1 MSKKINISK
10 ILIYNSG
17 GGLGDSIQI
26 IPLILSLKNH
36 YRKSKI
42 FYLGAHSNHFDN
54 KLKEYNIKIETLD
67 LKLKYFGFRWWHLL
81 LVKKNFNKI
90 SESKFDLIIDL
101 QTKFRN
107 SLILKRIPH
116 VQFFSTTFNN
126 FFSSK
131 KIKFNS
137 KNYIENLNL
146 FLEEKIK
153 TISFNCNKLPKNLI
167 AEAKRLLPKNNYIGF
182 SITQGN
188 EYRKKSWSIYKFI
201 SLANK
206 SLIKNK
212 TPVFFIEKNQE
223 HIIEK
228 IKNQVPS
235 ALFPETKSNLSCPA
249 LVTALS
255 SRLDQAVS
263 IDNGVMHMMSLAEI
277 PMIVLFGPT
286 NSEKFAPKNNYTKI
300 LDSKKIHKTSDI
312 ESISVE
318 EVYNLI

>member
-1 MSKKINISK
+1 MKK

-36 YRKSKI
+36 FRRSNIY
-42 FYLGAHSNHFDN
+42 YLGAHPNHFEDR
-54 KLKEYNIKIETLD
+54 LKEYNIKIQTLD
-67 LKLKYFGFRWWHLL
+67 LNLKYFGFRWWHIFF
-81 LVKKNFNKI
+81 VKNNFKND
-90 SESKFDLIIDL
+90 SRFDLVIDL
-101 QTKFRN
+101 QSKFRN
-107 SLILKRIPH
+107 TIILKRIPH
-116 VQFFSTTFNN
+116 VHFCSTTFNN

-131 KIKFNS
+131 KLKYKSN
-137 KNYIENLNL
+137 NHIENLNI

-153 TISFNCNKLPKNLI
+153 SIHFDHNKLPKILI
-167 AEAKRLLPKNNYIGF
+167 NAAKKLLPKSNYIGF

-212 TPVFFIEKNQE
+212 IPVFFIEKNQE

-228 IKNQVPS
+228 IKNQVPG
-235 ALFPETKSNLSCPA
+235 ALFPETETDLSCPA
-249 LVTALS
+249 LVTALA

-263 IDNGVMHMMSLAEI
+263 IDNGVMHMMALSNI

-286 NSEKFAPKNNYTKI
+286 SSEKFAPKNNFIKI
-300 LDSKKIHKTSDI
+300 LDSKKIHNTKDI
-312 ESISVE
+312 NSISVD
-318 EVYNLI
+318 EVYDLI

>member
-1 MSKKINISK
+1 MKK

-26 IPLILSLKNH
+26 IPLLLSLKNH
-36 YRKSKI
+36 YRRSNI
-42 FYLGAHSNHFDN
+42 FYLGAHPNHFEG
-54 KLKEYNIKIETLD
+54 KLKEYDIKIDSLELN
-67 LKLKYFGFRWWHLL
+67 LKYFGFRWWHLFFA
-81 LVKKNFNKI
+81 KNNFNKRKD
-90 SESKFDLIIDL
+90 EKFDLIIDL
-101 QTKFRN
+101 QSKIRN

-116 VQFFSTTFNN
+116 LHFYSTTFNN
-126 FFSSK
+126 LFSTKKVKYESK
-131 KIKFNS
+131 DHL
-137 KNYIENLNL
+137 ENLSI
-146 FLEEKIK
+146 FLGEKIRN
-153 TISFNCNKLPKNLI
+153 INFSCNKLPKNLLN
-167 AEAKRLLPKNNYIGF
+167 EAKKLLPKTNYIGF

-206 SLIKNK
+206 SLIKK
-212 TPVFFIEKNQE
+212 KIPVFFIEKNQE

-228 IKNQVPS
+228 IRNQVPG
-235 ALFPETKSNLSCPA
+235 ALFPESKSELSCPA

-263 IDNGVMHMMSLAEI
+263 IDNGVMHMMGLANI

-300 LDSKKIHKTSDI
+300 LDSKKIHDTSDI
-312 ESISVE
+312 DSITVD
-318 EVYNLI
+318 EVYELI